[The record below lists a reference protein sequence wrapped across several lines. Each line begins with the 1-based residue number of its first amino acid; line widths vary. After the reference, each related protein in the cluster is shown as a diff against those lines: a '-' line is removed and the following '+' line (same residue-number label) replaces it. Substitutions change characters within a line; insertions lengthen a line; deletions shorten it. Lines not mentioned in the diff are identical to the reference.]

1 MYSIS
6 KIITWSIF
14 KIQQN
19 KLERI
24 SQDNKDGAKI
34 LQTTTYIKCIPGF
47 CKKQIQVEHHVRISK
62 CKSLLKCYVFKEEIF
77 RSKK

>member
-14 KIQQN
+14 KTQQN

-24 SQDNKDGAKI
+24 SQDNKGGAKA
-34 LQTTTYIKCIPGF
+34 TYIKSIPGF